1 MDIQLY
7 LAFVTATVIL
17 IAIPGPNVALII
29 ASGLQ
34 GNRRQALM
42 TVAGV
47 NLGLAGQLALAVLG
61 MSSLML
67 VLADWFEW
75 LRWAGVAYLI
85 WLGVQQWRQA
95 PAAPA
100 TADRPGAVRP
110 TVGDGAAFGRGFAVS
125 VLNPKTLLFH
135 AAFLPQFVDP
145 TVAPLSQ
152 LALLGVTFLAI
163 GALLDG
169 AYAVAAS
176 RAARAMH
183 RAGWLRWANRLTG
196 GLLIGAG
203 IGLALARRG

>member
-1 MDIQLY
+1 MEIQLY
-7 LAFVTATVIL
+7 LAFVAATVLL
-17 IAIPGPNVALII
+17 IVFPGPNVALIV

-34 GNRRQALM
+34 GHRRTALM

-47 NLGLAGQLALAVLG
+47 NLGLAGQLALAVFG

-75 LRWAGVAYLI
+75 LRWAGVVYLV
-85 WLGVQQWRQA
+85 WLGVQQWRQRPA
-95 PAAPA
+95 TPSAAATGATAAPPA
-100 TADRPGAVRP
+100 SSR
-110 TVGDGAAFGRGFAVS
+110 AAFARGFAVS
-125 VLNPKTLLFH
+125 MLNPKTLLFH

-145 TVAPLSQ
+145 AAAPLAQ
-152 LALLGVTFLAI
+152 LALLGVTFLVIA
-163 GALLDG
+163 ALLDG

-176 RAARAMH
+176 RAARAMAQ
-183 RAGWLRWANRLTG
+183 AGWLRWANRLTG